1 MQARHFFK
9 ALTISIGALLGT
21 HAIAAAPESLLISSK
36 MTDRNGTVVMSAEVF
51 TGDDIQSRVE
61 RTETFTFLSK
71 RSVTKGGR
79 VIALDPMEYKTGITL
94 NLKPYRNVGGKR
106 LVSIDGEVV
115 KFLGFEVLDESTGLK
130 APTTSTTGF
139 SSTGVVVDDK
149 VEFQVGTCNGS
160 ESKPVTCEY
169 TLTLDIK
176 TL

>member
-1 MQARHFFK
+1 MQARHFLK
-9 ALTISIGALLGT
+9 ALAISVGT
-21 HAIAAAPESLLISSK
+21 LMGSHAIAAAPESLLISSK
-36 MTDRNGTVVMSAEVF
+36 MTDRNGTAVMAAEVF
-51 TGDDIQSRVE
+51 TVDDVQSRVE

-71 RSVTKGGR
+71 RSITKGGK
-79 VIALDPMEYKTGITL
+79 ITALDPIQYKTGITL
-94 NLKPYRNVGGKR
+94 NLKPYRNVNGVR

-115 KFLGFEVLDESTGLK
+115 KFLGFDVLDESTGLK